1 MDSVPKK
8 ERKKPWY
15 KLHVSFTYS
24 ILDQTKQNP
33 TLDSSTIYI
42 PLSVAPPALFFHRRC
57 FSSFRERFYI
67 SVSFLLWV
75 DLKARHIDY

>member
-1 MDSVPKK
+1 MVSLQKK
-8 ERKKPWY
+8 KLWR
-15 KLHVSFTYS
+15 KLHVSSSYS

-33 TLDSSTIYI
+33 ALDSSTIYI
-42 PLSVAPPALFFHRRC
+42 PLSVAQPALFFHPRC

-75 DLKARHIDY
+75 DLTARHIDY